1 MNRNEFEILLK
12 SLADAWS
19 RRDYD
24 FAAKCFAEDI
34 RYGDPLRY
42 SFSNRTQLQ
51 KFFEADEGNDQKT
64 VWHTIIFDES
74 IQTAAAEYTYEGT
87 YRYHGVVLIRLK
99 DNKIWRWREY
109 QHIDDRDW
117 NTFVSQTMF
126 D

>member
-12 SLADAWS
+12 SLAESWA
-19 RRDYD
+19 RRDYTS
-24 FAAKCFAEDI
+24 AANFFAEDI
-34 RYGDPLRY
+34 RYGDPTRY
-42 SFSNRTQLQ
+42 SFANRTQLQ
-51 KFFEADEGNDQKT
+51 EFFEADEGYDQET
-64 VWHTIIFDES
+64 VWHMIIFDES
-74 IQTAAAEYTYEGT
+74 IQTGAAEYTYEGT

-117 NTFVSQTMF
+117 KTFVSSTMF

>member
-1 MNRNEFEILLK
+1 MNRNEFENLLQ

-19 RRDYD
+19 RRDYN
-24 FAAKCFAEDI
+24 FAANFFDEEVH
-34 RYGDPLRY
+34 YGDPLRY
-42 SFSNRTQLQ
+42 SFSNRMQLQ
-51 KFFEADEGNDQKT
+51 VFFEADEGYEQKT
-64 VWHTIIFDES
+64 EWHTIIFDES
-74 IQTAAAEYTYEGT
+74 IQTGAAEYTYEGT

-117 NTFVSQTMF
+117 QTFVSSTTF

>member
-1 MNRNEFEILLK
+1 MNRNEFENLLQ

-19 RRDYD
+19 RRDYNS
-24 FAAKCFAEDI
+24 AAKFFAEDV

-42 SFSNRTQLQ
+42 SFANRAQLQ
-51 KFFEADEGNDQKT
+51 AFFEADEGYEQKT
-64 VWHTIIFDES
+64 VWHSVIFDES
-74 IQTAAAEYTYEGT
+74 SQTGAAEYTYEGT

-109 QHIDDRDW
+109 QHIDNRDW
-117 NTFVSQTMF
+117 QTFVSSTMF

>member
-19 RRDYD
+19 RRDYSS
-24 FAAKCFAEDI
+24 AAKFFTEDI
-34 RYGDPLRY
+34 RYGDPTRY
-42 SFSNRTQLQ
+42 SFSNRMQLQ
-51 KFFEADEGNDQKT
+51 EFFEADEGYDQKT

-74 IQTAAAEYTYEGT
+74 TQTAAAEYTYEGT

-117 NTFVSQTMF
+117 KTFVSSTMF

>member
-1 MNRNEFEILLK
+1 MKRNEFENLLR

-19 RRDYD
+19 RRDYNA
-24 FAAKCFAEDI
+24 AAKVFAEDV

-42 SFSNRTQLQ
+42 SFSNRDQLQ
-51 KFFEADEGNDQKT
+51 AFFEADEGYDQKT
-64 VWHTIIFDES
+64 VWHTVIFDES
-74 IQTAAAEYTYEGT
+74 NQTGAAEYTYEGT
-87 YRYHGVVLIRLK
+87 YLYHGVVLIRLK

-117 NTFVSQTMF
+117 QTFVSSTMF

>member
-1 MNRNEFEILLK
+1 MNRNEFENLLK

-19 RRDYD
+19 RRDYNS
-24 FAAKCFAEDI
+24 AASFFAEDV

-42 SFSNRTQLQ
+42 SFGNRAQLQ
-51 KFFEADEGNDQKT
+51 AFFEADEGYEQKT

-74 IQTAAAEYTYEGT
+74 IQVAAAEYTYEGT

-117 NTFVSQTMF
+117 KTFVSSTLF

>member
-1 MNRNEFEILLK
+1 MNRNEFENILK

-19 RRDYD
+19 RRDYNS
-24 FAAKCFAEDI
+24 AANFFAEDV

-42 SFSNRTQLQ
+42 SFANRDQLRA
-51 KFFEADEGNDQKT
+51 FFEADEGYEQKT
-64 VWHTIIFDES
+64 VWHTIMFDES
-74 IQTAAAEYTYEGT
+74 SQAGAAEYTYEGT

-99 DNKIWRWREY
+99 DNRIWRWREY

-117 NTFVSQTMF
+117 KTFVSSTMF